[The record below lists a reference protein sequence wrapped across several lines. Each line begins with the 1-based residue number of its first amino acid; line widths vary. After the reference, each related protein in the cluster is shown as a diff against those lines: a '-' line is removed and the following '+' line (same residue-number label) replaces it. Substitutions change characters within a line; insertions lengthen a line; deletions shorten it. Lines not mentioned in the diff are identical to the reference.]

1 MMATC
6 MGLRRREEPDHPLRL
21 AASLWRRDIGIA
33 WPFWRRLPLPPLLL
47 PRQPGPQEGK
57 LGSIAAG
64 AHRRA
69 HFRVSLPLE
78 RGTTE
83 VVGLEGKQPDD
94 RHAQPAEQGL
104 HL

>member
-33 WPFWRRLPLPPLLL
+33 RTLGRRLPLPALLL
-47 PRQPGPQEGK
+47 PRKPRLQEGK

-64 AHRRA
+64 ADRRA
-69 HFRVSLPLE
+69 HLRVSLPLE

-83 VVGLEGKQPDD
+83 VVGLEGEQHDD

-104 HL
+104 RL